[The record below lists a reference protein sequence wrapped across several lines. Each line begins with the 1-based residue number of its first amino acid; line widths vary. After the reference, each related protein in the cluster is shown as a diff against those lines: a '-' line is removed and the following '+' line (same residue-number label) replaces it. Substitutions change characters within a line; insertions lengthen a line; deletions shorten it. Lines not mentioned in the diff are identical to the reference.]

1 MDSIEIVTSD
11 EQVAGETAAVFA
23 SAICL
28 SGASSGDFIVAQAS
42 RLWGHRASCLVFELL
57 GNVNSAG
64 ETPTCP
70 TGKMPVLR
78 HSS

>member
-1 MDSIEIVTSD
+1 LIIFDVSM
-11 EQVAGETAAVFA
+11 TAAGVGFSGFA
-23 SAICL
+23 LVSSAICF

-57 GNVNSAG
+57 GNVKSAG
-64 ETPTCP
+64 ETPARP

-78 HSS
+78 QSS